1 MALDL
6 DQYRTALDNFIK
18 DHEQLNRLLKFTEEN
33 TEDELDLYLNMALG
47 FLNHIPP
54 PIGDYTFAT
63 FPMPSLLIHQAT
75 IECLISN
82 SIVAA
87 RNDLTYNNGGVT
99 VKIQDGDRYLKLL
112 QLLYRTTDI
121 EISMFK
127 QTKIGLNISGGWGG
141 IPSPYSSLHGRYATL
156 QPNTILSG

>member
-1 MALDL
+1 MALTEADYI
-6 DQYRTALDNFIK
+6 DAVDRFIK
-18 DHEQLNRLLKFTEEN
+18 DHGPLNRLLKFEEEN
-33 TEDELDLYLNMALG
+33 TPDELGLYVNMALG
-47 FLNHIPP
+47 FLNGIPP
-54 PIGDYTFAT
+54 LLEPYSYGT
-63 FPMPSLLIHQAT
+63 FPIPSLLIHQAT

-112 QLLYRTTDI
+112 QILYRTTDM
-121 EISMFK
+121 EISSYK
-127 QTKIGLNISGGWGG
+127 QLKIALNINGGWGG
-141 IPSPYSSLHGRYATL
+141 VPSPYSSLHGRYATL